1 MAKLKEMLSDWKYIK
16 VCLYIVFTAAL
27 LYIVYLL
34 IGNLDQVI
42 KGTLAV
48 LGSVASAFSPL
59 IIGLIIA
66 YLLSPLVELI
76 NRKLVSRLSLRQ
88 PTDPVKLEKRLG
100 LERTVS
106 ILITF
111 LLIFLIICAIIYAFA
126 FLIVG
131 DLVFTSMQNMVGSI
145 TDYFTKYETLFRG
158 WVNSIPSNSGIEERL
173 QSLASDAV
181 SWLSDHF
188 STASIIGVITAIS
201 GSILNLLLG
210 TVVSIYLLKDK
221 EFFLRL
227 WRKTLHHIL
236 PAKAKR
242 CRDRDLIRYQYRR
255 FSVRTRTAAGC
266 SDHRNIIFHRT
277 FHHRP

>member
-88 PTDPVKLEKRLG
+88 PTDYP
-100 LERTVS
+100 
-106 ILITF
+106 
-111 LLIFLIICAIIYAFA
+111 C
-126 FLIVG
+126 
-131 DLVFTSMQNMVGSI
+131 
-145 TDYFTKYETLFRG
+145 
-158 WVNSIPSNSGIEERL
+158 
-173 QSLASDAV
+173 
-181 SWLSDHF
+181 
-188 STASIIGVITAIS
+188 
-201 GSILNLLLG
+201 
-210 TVVSIYLLKDK
+210 
-221 EFFLRL
+221 
-227 WRKTLHHIL
+227 
-236 PAKAKR
+236 
-242 CRDRDLIRYQYRR
+242 
-255 FSVRTRTAAGC
+255 
-266 SDHRNIIFHRT
+266 
-277 FHHRP
+277 